1 MQSQYCDTSGAVTY
15 INPVAALF
23 QVRRTHEPDKDSARR
38 ASAFDIRTFK
48 CAGCR
53 HVHAATVETDPLKSG
68 AVLRLASHDLDH
80 QCERATPEGR
90 TPWRNLYI
98 AKT

>member
-1 MQSQYCDTSGAVTY
+1 MQSQYSDTSGPVTY
-15 INPVAALF
+15 INPVAALS
-23 QVRRTHEPDKDSARR
+23 QVRRTHEPGKDSARP
-38 ASAFDIRTFK
+38 SAFDIRMFE
-48 CAGCR
+48 CARCH
-53 HVHAATVETDPLKSG
+53 HVHTATVETDPLKSG

-90 TPWRNLYI
+90 TPWKNLYT